1 MQAGTRDAVSLR
13 SGALAA
19 EHCHGQLAGCRSG
32 TVRKTVTALLSCN
45 ASGGAGM
52 AKVAPKQQALHG
64 RHRRSHRDPAGV
76 VHTFG
81 FHRGRGRILG
91 VICLGLG
98 TTMLAVLV
106 MVLVT
111 GQIGNEG
118 MRTGGLSAGESAAW
132 DVILFTGVGLFLLW
146 VGIRA
151 FRGLGR
157 AGQWRKL
164 IIHNELLTRRVDTG
178 DIARSAPSRNRKRS
192 AGATHWVARVK
203 LTDGKSIWIDN
214 FDGGTTRR
222 PPRPQLAATVDEIR
236 ALLG

>member
-1 MQAGTRDAVSLR
+1 
-13 SGALAA
+13 
-19 EHCHGQLAGCRSG
+19 
-32 TVRKTVTALLSCN
+32 
-45 ASGGAGM
+45 
-52 AKVAPKQQALHG
+52 
-64 RHRRSHRDPAGV
+64 
-76 VHTFG
+76 
-81 FHRGRGRILG
+81 
-91 VICLGLG
+91 
-98 TTMLAVLV
+98 
-106 MVLVT
+106 
-111 GQIGNEG
+111 

-151 FRGLGR
+151 FRGRGVQVS
-157 AGQWRKL
+157 GGKL

-178 DIARSAPSRNRKRS
+178 DIRAISLEPKAVSQV
-192 AGATHWVARVK
+192 ATHWVARVK